1 MNSPA
6 KIVALLADQE
16 DAPSPSGARVQRV
29 NTYPRLVLQAQNAM
43 RRAPDTRA
51 IKREL
56 QHGNPYMVALLH
68 ARGLVYLRG
77 SGIVRMRDVEEILA
91 PDRDYDQ
98 GRTL

>member
-1 MNSPA
+1 MSGAAKVLAALAGLDDTPA
-6 KIVALLADQE
+6 
-16 DAPSPSGARVQRV
+16 PSGAPVRRV
-29 NTYPRLVLQAQNAM
+29 NTEPQLVLRAQNAM

-68 ARGLVYLRG
+68 IRGLVYLRG
-77 SGIVRMRDVEEILA
+77 SGIVRMRDTEEILA
-91 PDRDYDQ
+91 PCRGYDQ